1 MTSASFLDRLDG
13 YINIVSG
20 YLWNDVLIILLLSSG
35 LYFTLTTSFVQ
46 IRFFGRSIK
55 EMFSSRKNGGD
66 AHGITPFQA
75 FATGLASRVGTGN
88 IAGVAIA
95 ISTGGPGA
103 VFWMWL
109 TALVGM
115 SSAFAE
121 SSLAQLFKVR
131 DHENGQ
137 FRGGPAYYI
146 TRGLGSRWRVM
157 AILFALSLILT
168 YGFVFNAV
176 QANTIAESVAVY
188 SLNKYLVGLLLA
200 VLTMG
205 IIFGGIRRV
214 AKVAERIVPLMALLY
229 LFLAFYIVLSNLD
242 GVPTMFKMIFD
253 DAFTT
258 KSAAGGIFGG
268 LISVAMMNG
277 IKRGLFSN
285 EAGMGSAPNAAAAAD
300 VPHPCSQGLIQM
312 LGVFVDT
319 FIVCSATA
327 FIILIAPLEI
337 GVHQGVQ
344 LTQAAVVAHIG
355 NWASWFL
362 VICIFL
368 FSYSSIIG
376 NYAYAESNVQFLHS
390 NKTLLIVFRILVVAM
405 VFFGSVLK
413 LALVWDSADLVM
425 GIMAT
430 INLVSILLLSP
441 YVWLL
446 LGDYR
451 RQLKDGKSEPV
462 FRLTDHPQL
471 RAKVA
476 EDIW

>member
-1 MTSASFLDRLDG
+1 MTSPSFLDRLDG
-13 YINIVSG
+13 YITLASG
-20 YLWNDVLIILLLSSG
+20 HLWNDVLIVLLLGTG
-35 LYFTLTTSFVQ
+35 LWFTLTTSFVQ
-46 IRFFGRSIK
+46 IRLFGRSLK
-55 EMFSSRKNGGD
+55 EMLSSRKNGGD

-95 ISTGGPGA
+95 ISSGGPGA
-103 VFWMWL
+103 VLWMYL

-121 SSLAQLFKVR
+121 SALAQLFKVR

-146 TRGLGSRWRVM
+146 TRGLGRRWRFM
-157 AILFALSLILT
+157 AILFALALILT
-168 YGFVFNAV
+168 YGFVFNSV
-176 QANTIAESVAVY
+176 QANTIAESVAIWHI
-188 SLNKYLVGLLLA
+188 NKQFIGLSLA
-200 VLTMG
+200 VLTMA
-205 IIFGGIRRV
+205 IIFGGIRRI
-214 AKVAERIVPLMALLY
+214 AKVAEALVPLMALLY
-229 LFLAFYIVLSNLD
+229 LLLTLAIVLSNL
-242 GVPTMFKMIFD
+242 GEVPTMFAMILD
-253 DAFTT
+253 DAFTV

-268 LISVAMMNG
+268 LISIAMMNG

-300 VPHPCSQGLIQM
+300 VYHPASQGLIQM

-319 FIVCSATA
+319 FIVCSCTA
-327 FIILIAPLEI
+327 FIILMAPLDS

-344 LTQAAVVAHIG
+344 LTQAAIVTHIG
-355 NWASWFL
+355 DWGASFL
-362 VICIFL
+362 VVCVFL

-376 NYAYAESNVQFLHS
+376 NYAYAEMNVQFIHR
-390 NKTLLIVFRILVVAM
+390 NKTILTVFRLLVVAM
-405 VFFGSVLK
+405 VYLGSVLK
-413 LALVWDSADLVM
+413 LGLVWNAADLVM

-430 INLVSILLLSP
+430 INLVAILLLSP

-446 LGDYR
+446 VGDYT
-451 RQLKDGKSEPV
+451 RQLKGGSREPV
-462 FRLTDHPQL
+462 FRLADHPRL

-476 EDIW
+476 EDVW